1 MTFFDSIPETKQNAM
16 RNFREMKIWNQG
28 IDLAVLAYEITKQ
41 FPKEEL
47 YGLKSQ
53 ITRAVVSIPSN
64 IAEGCSRSSEKDF
77 CRFLEISLGS
87 AFEVETDLVIAE
99 KVGFIKTDLLNN
111 YVSRLVSEQKQI
123 HSLITKIRS

>member
-1 MTFFDSIPETKQNAM
+1 M

-28 IDLAVLAYEITKQ
+28 IDLAVLAYELTKQ

-47 YGLKSQ
+47 YGLRSQ
-53 ITRAVVSIPSN
+53 VTRAVVSIPSN

-99 KVGFIKTDLLNN
+99 RLGYIKLDSLKT
-111 YVSRLVSEQKQI
+111 YVDRLVSEQKQL